1 MSPIPPVQPLLDCV
15 ELAPDGPADACVLW
29 LHGLG
34 ADGNDFPPIVPEL
47 GLPPGH
53 GVRFVFPHAPLR
65 PVTINGGLRMRAWY
79 DIRSLDIDQR
89 ADEEGV
95 RDSAARV
102 ADLLARERSRGIDS
116 RRLILAGFSQG
127 GAIALH
133 LGLRHPE
140 RLGGILALS
149 TYLPI
154 EANLESEVAAAN
166 RDVPILQAHG
176 TLDPMVPRFLGLRAR
191 DRLRALGYR
200 VEWEEYPMQHQVCW
214 EEVQR
219 IGAWLRELLE
229 LG

>member
-1 MSPIPPVQPLLDCV
+1 VQPLLDRV
-15 ELAPDGPADACVLW
+15 ELEPPAPADACVLW

-34 ADGNDFPPIVPEL
+34 ADGHDFPPIVPEL
-47 GLPPGH
+47 GLPSGH

-79 DIRSLDIDQR
+79 DIRTLDVDQR
-89 ADEEGV
+89 ADEQGV
-95 RDSAARV
+95 RESAARV
-102 ADLLARERSRGIDS
+102 ADLAARERERGIDA

-133 LGLRHPE
+133 LGLCYPE

-149 TYLPI
+149 TYLAI
-154 EANLESEVAAAN
+154 EADLEAEVSAAN

-176 TLDPMVPRFLGLRAR
+176 TLDPMVPRSLGVRAR
-191 DRLRALGYR
+191 DRLRALGYG
-200 VEWEEYPMQHQVCW
+200 VEWVEYPMQHQVCW

-219 IGAWLRELLE
+219 IGAWLRERLDLA
-229 LG
+229 